1 MVPNII
7 SIVRS
12 ISPRKL
18 REESREEQMKKSKLF
33 IFLMVLII
41 SLTSVTFADTLKF
54 GSGGAEVTK
63 LQAQLKKLGYFSGK
77 TTGYFGSVTRAAVKK
92 FQAKKGI
99 STTGTL
105 GPQTTKA
112 LYSTGTSSRSSAS
125 KVQSAAAKE
134 TLRKVQTILKKIGV
148 YKGKID
154 GLYGKLT
161 TAAVK
166 EFQKKYGMKSTGV
179 IDKETETKILNHYAT
194 AAVSSRGGGNASN
207 GQTSRIEAVKA
218 DKEEVQLLNAD
229 ADIAA
234 DVTKAEAGVEAVESA
249 VSDSTEA
256 SEGEEESQ
264 GLEEETSKEPVET
277 DSKGK
282 IEVLDWWTKANK
294 VFARGSTAKVIDVRT
309 GKSFNIKRTYG
320 GNHADCETLTKGDT
334 KIMKEIWGG
343 EFSWSRRPVLVEIDG
358 RLLAA
363 SMAGMPHAGLDN
375 KPANVTV
382 SSRSLGYG
390 RGANLDAV
398 KNNNMSGHFDI
409 HFKNSRTHGTNR
421 VDAAHQK
428 AIKEAAAA
436 KL

>member
-1 MVPNII
+1 
-7 SIVRS
+7 
-12 ISPRKL
+12 
-18 REESREEQMKKSKLF
+18 MKKGKLF

-54 GSGGAEVTK
+54 GSKGSEVTK
-63 LQAQLKKLGYFSGK
+63 LQTELKKLGYFSGK
-77 TTGYFGSVTRAAVKK
+77 ATGYFGSETKAAVKK

-112 LYSTGTSSRSSAS
+112 LYSTGTSSRNSKI
-125 KVQSAAAKE
+125 KVQSAAEKE
-134 TLRKVQTILKKIGV
+134 VLKKVQTILNKMGV

-161 TAAVK
+161 SAAVK

-179 IDKETETKILNHYAT
+179 IDKETKTKILNHYAT
-194 AAVSSRGGGNASN
+194 ASSRGGSTAPNS
-207 GQTSRIEAVKA
+207 QTSRIVTVKA
-218 DKEEVQLLNAD
+218 DKEEVQLMSAD
-229 ADIAA
+229 AAA
-234 DVTKAEAGVEAVESA
+234 VTKAEAENEAVEAIEPDSA
-249 VSDSTEA
+249 AA

-264 GLEEETSKEPVET
+264 GLEEDKSKEPVET

-282 IEVLDWWTKANK
+282 IEVLDWWTQASK
-294 VFARGSTAKVIDVRT
+294 VFARGSNAKVIDVRT

-320 GNHADCETLTKGDT
+320 GNHADCETLTKEDT

-343 EFSWSRRPVLVEIDG
+343 EFSWSRRPVIVEVDG
-358 RLLAA
+358 RRLAA
-363 SMAGMPHAGLDN
+363 SMAGMPHAGLDS

-390 RGANLDAV
+390 RGANLDTV
-398 KNNNMSGHFDI
+398 KNNNMSGHFDV
-409 HFKNSRTHGTNR
+409 HFLKSRTHGTNR
-421 VDAAHQK
+421 VDPAHQK

>member
-1 MVPNII
+1 
-7 SIVRS
+7 
-12 ISPRKL
+12 
-18 REESREEQMKKSKLF
+18 MKKGKLF

-54 GSGGAEVTK
+54 GSKGSEVTK
-63 LQAQLKKLGYFSGK
+63 LQTELKKLGYFSGK
-77 TTGYFGSVTRAAVKK
+77 ATGYFGSETKAAVKK

-99 STTGTL
+99 STTGTF

-112 LYSTGTSSRSSAS
+112 LYSTGTSSRNSKS
-125 KVQSAAAKE
+125 KVQSAAEKE
-134 TLRKVQTILKKIGV
+134 VLKKVQTILNKMDI

-161 TAAVK
+161 SAAVK

-179 IDKETETKILNHYAT
+179 IDKETETRILSHYAT
-194 AAVSSRGGGNASN
+194 AAASSRGGSTASN
-207 GQTSRIEAVKA
+207 SKTSRIEAVEA
-218 DKEEVQLLNAD
+218 IEPDS
-229 ADIAA
+229 AA
-234 DVTKAEAGVEAVESA
+234 
-249 VSDSTEA
+249 A
-256 SEGEEESQ
+256 SESEEKSQ
-264 GLEEETSKEPVET
+264 EPVET

-282 IEVLDWWTKANK
+282 IEVLDWWTQASK
-294 VFARGSTAKVIDVRT
+294 VFARGSNAKVIDVRT

-320 GNHADCETLTKGDT
+320 GNHADCETLTKEDT

-343 EFSWSRRPVLVEIDG
+343 EFSWSRRPVIVEVDG
-358 RLLAA
+358 RRLAA
-363 SMAGMPHAGLDN
+363 SMAGMPHAGLDS

-390 RGANLDAV
+390 RGANLDTI

-409 HFKNSRTHGTNR
+409 HFLKSRTHGTNR
-421 VDAAHQK
+421 VDPAHQK

>member
-1 MVPNII
+1 
-7 SIVRS
+7 
-12 ISPRKL
+12 
-18 REESREEQMKKSKLF
+18 MKKSKLF

-41 SLTSVTFADTLKF
+41 SLTSVTYADTLKF
-54 GSGGAEVTK
+54 GSEGAAVTK
-63 LQAQLKKLGYFSGK
+63 LQAQLKKLGYFGGK
-77 TTGYFGSVTRAAVKK
+77 TTGYFGSETKAAVKK

-99 STTGTL
+99 STTGTV

-112 LYSTGTSSRSSAS
+112 LYGSGTSSRNSIS

-134 TLRKVQTILKKIGV
+134 TLKKAQTILKKMGV

-179 IDKETETKILNHYAT
+179 IEKETETKILSHYAT
-194 AAVSSRGGGNASN
+194 AAASSRGGSTASN
-207 GQTSRIEAVKA
+207 SQTSRIEAVKA
-218 DKEEVQLLNAD
+218 DKEEVQLLNAETD
-229 ADIAA
+229 TAA
-234 DVTKAEAGVEAVESA
+234 VTKAEAGVEVVETVESSD
-249 VSDSTEA
+249 SDSTAA

-264 GLEEETSKEPVET
+264 GLEENTSKEPVET
-277 DSKGK
+277 DSEGK
-282 IEVLDWWTKANK
+282 IEALDWWTEANK
-294 VFARGSTAKVIDVRT
+294 VFARGSTAKVIDART

-320 GNHADCETLTKGDT
+320 GNHADCETVTKGDT

-343 EFSWSRRPVLVEIDG
+343 EFSWIRRPVLVEIDG

-363 SMAGMPHAGLDN
+363 SMAGMPHAGVDK
-375 KPANVTV
+375 KPANVV
-382 SSRSLGYG
+382 ISSRSLGYG

-398 KNNNMSGHFDI
+398 KNNNMEGHFDI

>member
-1 MVPNII
+1 
-7 SIVRS
+7 
-12 ISPRKL
+12 
-18 REESREEQMKKSKLF
+18 MKKSKVF
-33 IFLMVLII
+33 IFLMVLIF

-54 GSGGAEVTK
+54 GSKGSEVTK
-63 LQAQLKKLGYFSGK
+63 LQAQLKKLGYFNGK
-77 TTGYFGSVTRAAVKK
+77 TTGYFGSETKAALKK

-112 LYSTGTSSRSSAS
+112 LYSSGTSSRSSTS
-125 KVQSAAAKE
+125 KVQSAAEKE
-134 TLRKVQTILKKIGV
+134 VIKKAQRILNKMGLYNGKV
-148 YKGKID
+148 D
-154 GLYGKLT
+154 GLYGKMT
-161 TAAVK
+161 SKAV
-166 EFQKKYGMKSTGV
+166 ERFQSLNGMKLTGV
-179 IDKETETKILNHYAT
+179 IDKETETKLLNHFAT
-194 AAVSSRGGGNASN
+194 SAVSSRGGSN
-207 GQTSRIEAVKA
+207 GSDSQTSRIEAVKA
-218 DKEEVQLLNAD
+218 DKEEVQLLSAD
-229 ADIAA
+229 TNTATAE
-234 DVTKAEAGVEAVESA
+234 TKAEFEAAA
-249 VSDSTEA
+249 VSETAETDSAAA

-264 GLEEETSKEPVET
+264 GLEEDADTEPVET

-282 IEVLDWWTKANK
+282 IEVLDWWTAANK
-294 VFARGSTAKVIDVRT
+294 VFARGSNAKVIDVRT

-320 GNHADCETLTKGDT
+320 RNHADCETLTKEDT

-343 EFSWSRRPVLVEIDG
+343 EFSWSRRPVIVEIDG

-363 SMAGMPHAGLDN
+363 SMAAMPHAGLDN

-398 KNNNMSGHFDI
+398 KNNGISGHFDI